1 MNVGNALIVFRKEL
15 RDMLRDKR
23 TIRSMIIIPVVAFP
37 LLFLVVGWAM
47 VKFSGEASKE
57 ASVIMVH
64 GGDDSPK
71 ILDALKS
78 ADGIHVVPYQSDARQ
93 KVADKSIRALVE
105 IPDRFDSSIANEP
118 PERVSMDYEVSI
130 DYFEGDIKSEMAKDK
145 LQKFFDDY
153 RVKIARQALAARG
166 LPTRLLEPFDVRAQN
181 IAPASKVGAAV
192 FGGWIPYMIIILCFT
207 GAMYPAMD
215 LTAGEKERGTME
227 TILTSPVARTDLV
240 IGKFLMVVLA
250 SVVTAILS
258 LCSMGIS
265 FAWSKRSF
273 LGGSGM
279 QMSIDPSALLAV
291 IFLLLPLA
299 VLFAAVLLAVALI
312 AKSYREA
319 QSYVSPLVF
328 VVILPAIIGAMPGIE
343 LNWKT
348 ALIPILSTS
357 LVSKDVIAGNYH
369 WGLMAAAFGMT
380 CVYAAIAIA
389 AAVRMFNR
397 EDVLFRV

>member
-1 MNVGNALIVFRKEL
+1 MNLGNALIVFRKEL

-47 VKFSGEASKE
+47 VKFSGEASRE
-57 ASVIMVH
+57 ASIVMVR

-71 ILDALKS
+71 ILEALKS
-78 ADGIHVVPYQSDARQ
+78 AGGIQVVPYQTDAKQ
-93 KVADKSIRALVE
+93 EIADKKVRALVE
-105 IPDRFDSSIANEP
+105 IPNGLEPSIAAGRAP
-118 PERVSMDYEVSI
+118 QIAI
-130 DYFEGDIKSEMAKDK
+130 DYFEGDIKSEMARDK
-145 LQKFFDDY
+145 LQKLFDDY
-153 RVKIARQALAARG
+153 RVNVARQALAARG
-166 LPTRLLEPFDVRAQN
+166 LPTSLLEPFRVEAQN
-181 IAPASKVGAAV
+181 VAPPSKVGANI

-273 LGGSGM
+273 LGGSAM
-279 QMSIDPSALLAV
+279 QMSVDPGAIVAV

-380 CVYAAIAIA
+380 CLYAAIAIA

>member
-37 LLFLVVGWAM
+37 LLFSVVGWAA
-47 VKFSGEASKE
+47 VKFSGEASRE
-57 ASVIMVH
+57 ASVIMAR

-71 ILDALKS
+71 ILEALK
-78 ADGIHVVPYQSDARQ
+78 AAEGIQVVPYQADARQ
-93 KVADKSIRALVE
+93 EIADKKIRALVE
-105 IPDRFDSSIANEP
+105 LPNGLDNSISAGNA
-118 PERVSMDYEVSI
+118 PEI
-130 DYFEGDIKSEMAKDK
+130 ALDYFEGDMKSEMARDK
-145 LQKFFDDY
+145 LKSFFDDY
-153 RVKIARQALAARG
+153 RLKSAREVLAARG
-166 LPTRLLEPFDVRAQN
+166 LPASLVEPFKVDAQN
-181 IAPASKVGAAV
+181 VAPPSKVGATI

-265 FAWSKRSF
+265 FAWSKRTF
-273 LGGSGM
+273 LSGSGI
-279 QMSIDPSALLAV
+279 QMSIDPSAVLAV

-348 ALIPILSTS
+348 ALIPILNTS

-369 WGLMAAAFGMT
+369 WGLIVTVFGTT
-380 CVYAAIAIA
+380 CVYAAIGIA

-397 EDVLFRV
+397 EEVLFRV

>member
-1 MNVGNALIVFRKEL
+1 MNLNNALIVFRKEL

-37 LLFLVVGWAM
+37 LLFTIIGWAAT
-47 VKFSGEASKE
+47 KFSGEASKE
-57 ASVIMVH
+57 ASAVMVH

-71 ILDALKS
+71 VMDALR
-78 ADGIHVVPYQSDARQ
+78 AYGAIRILPYQSDARQ
-93 KVADKSIRALVE
+93 EVADKTIRALVE
-105 IPDRFDSSIANEP
+105 IPDGFDASLSDGHSRQVAIG
-118 PERVSMDYEVSI
+118 
-130 DYFEGDIKSEMAKDK
+130 YFEGDIKSELAKDK

-153 RVKIARQALAARG
+153 RDNIARQALAARG
-166 LPTRLLEPFDVRAQN
+166 LPASLLEPFKVDSQN
-181 IAPASKVGAAV
+181 IAPPSKVGATI

-258 LCSMGIS
+258 MTSMGLS

-273 LGGSGM
+273 LSGSDI
-279 QMSIDPSALLAV
+279 QMSIDPSAVLAV

-319 QSYVSPLVF
+319 QTYVSPLVF

-348 ALIPILSTS
+348 ALIPILNTS
-357 LVSKDVIAGNYH
+357 LVSKDVIEGNYH
-369 WGLMAAAFGMT
+369 WGLMAAVFGMT
-380 CVYAAIAIA
+380 CVYAAIGIA

-397 EDVLFRV
+397 EEVLFRV

>member
-1 MNVGNALIVFRKEL
+1 MNLGNALIVFRKEL

-37 LLFLVVGWAM
+37 ALFLIVGWTMA
-47 VKFSGEASKE
+47 KLSGEANKE
-57 ASVIMVH
+57 ASIVMVH

-71 ILDALKS
+71 VLEALRG
-78 ADGIHVVPYQSDARQ
+78 AEGIQVVPYQADARQ
-93 KVADKSIRALVE
+93 KISDNKIRVLIE
-105 IPDRFDSSIANEP
+105 IPEGFDSS
-118 PERVSMDYEVSI
+118 VSGSHPQKVVI
-130 DYFEGDIKSEMAKDK
+130 DYFQGDMKSESARDRV
-145 LQKFFDDY
+145 QKFFDDY
-153 RVKIARQALAARG
+153 RESLARAALAARG
-166 LPTRLLEPFDVRAQN
+166 LPISLLEPFTVDAQN
-181 IAPASKVGAAV
+181 VAPPSKVGGAIL
-192 FGGWIPYMIIILCFT
+192 GGWIPYMIIILCFT

-227 TILTSPVARTDLV
+227 TILTSPVSRTDLV

-258 LCSMGIS
+258 LVSMGIS
-265 FAWSKRSF
+265 FAWSKKTF
-273 LGGSGM
+273 LHGADVP
-279 QMSIDPSALLAV
+279 QMSIDPSAVAAV
-291 IFLLLPLA
+291 MFLLLPVA
-299 VLFAAVLLAVALI
+299 VLFASVLLAVALL

-319 QSYVSPLVF
+319 QTYVSPLVF
-328 VVILPAIIGAMPGIE
+328 VVIMPAIIGAMPGVE

-348 ALIPILSTS
+348 ALIPILNTS

-369 WGLMAAAFGMT
+369 WGLIAAVFAMT
-380 CVYAAIAIA
+380 CVYAAIGIG

>member
-37 LLFLVVGWAM
+37 MLFLVVGWAM
-47 VKFSGEASKE
+47 AKFSGEASKE
-57 ASVIMVH
+57 ASIVMVR

-71 ILDALKS
+71 ILEALKS
-78 ADGIHVVPYQSDARQ
+78 ADGIQVVPYQADAHQ
-93 KVADKSIRALVE
+93 EIADKKIRALVE
-105 IPDRFDSSIANEP
+105 LPNGLDNSISTGSVQEIA
-118 PERVSMDYEVSI
+118 I
-130 DYFEGDIKSEMAKDK
+130 GYFEGDIKSEMARDK
-145 LQKFFDDY
+145 LKTFFDDY
-153 RVKIARQALAARG
+153 RLKSARDALAARG
-166 LPTRLLEPFDVRAQN
+166 LPTDLVEPFKVDAENV
-181 IAPASKVGAAV
+181 APPSKVGATI

-240 IGKFLMVVLA
+240 VGKFLMVVLA

-258 LCSMGIS
+258 LISMGIS
-265 FAWSKRSF
+265 FAWSKRTF
-273 LGGSGM
+273 LHGGDVP
-279 QMSIDPSALLAV
+279 QMSIDPSAVLAV
-291 IFLLLPLA
+291 VVLLVPLA
-299 VLFAAVLLAVALI
+299 VFFAAVLLAVALI

-328 VVILPAIIGAMPGIE
+328 VVILPAIIGAMPGID

-348 ALIPILSTS
+348 ALIPILNTS

-369 WGLMAAAFGMT
+369 WGLMGAVFGMT
-380 CVYAAIAIA
+380 CVYAAIGIA

-397 EDVLFRV
+397 EEVLFRV

>member
-1 MNVGNALIVFRKEL
+1 MNLGNALIVFRKEL

-37 LLFLVVGWAM
+37 ALFLIVGWTMARL
-47 VKFSGEASKE
+47 SGEANKE
-57 ASVIMVH
+57 ASIVMVH

-71 ILDALKS
+71 VLEALRG
-78 ADGIHVVPYQSDARQ
+78 AEGIQVVPYQADARQ
-93 KVADKSIRALVE
+93 KISDNKIRVLIE
-105 IPDRFDSSIANEP
+105 IPEGFDSS
-118 PERVSMDYEVSI
+118 VSGSHPQKVVI
-130 DYFEGDIKSEMAKDK
+130 DYFQGDMKSESARDRV
-145 LQKFFDDY
+145 QKFFDDY
-153 RVKIARQALAARG
+153 RESLARAALAARG
-166 LPTRLLEPFDVRAQN
+166 LPISLLEPFTVDAQN
-181 IAPASKVGAAV
+181 VAPPSKVGGSIL
-192 FGGWIPYMIIILCFT
+192 GGWIPYMIIILCFT

-227 TILTSPVARTDLV
+227 TILTSPVSRTDLV

-258 LCSMGIS
+258 LVSMGIS
-265 FAWSKRSF
+265 FAWSKKTF
-273 LGGSGM
+273 LHGADVP
-279 QMSIDPSALLAV
+279 QMSIDPSAVAAV
-291 IFLLLPLA
+291 MFLLLPVA
-299 VLFAAVLLAVALI
+299 VLFASVLLAVALL

-319 QSYVSPLVF
+319 QTYVSPLVF
-328 VVILPAIIGAMPGIE
+328 VVIMPAIIGAMPGVE

-348 ALIPILSTS
+348 ALIPILNTS

-369 WGLMAAAFGMT
+369 WGLIAAVFAMT
-380 CVYAAIAIA
+380 CVYAAIGIG